1 MIQEQKKEFRGIEG
15 VAHKAQPFSI
25 KSGSRIL
32 IMLIHGFTGTPY
44 DLRILADFLASNGYD
59 IEVPLLSG
67 HGGNAVRLLN
77 TRHKDWVQSVET
89 ILEQKIKEYDKVF
102 LIGYSFGSNI
112 ALHLATKY
120 PQIAGIITLGIPI
133 FMRNELQI
141 RFLLPLAKI
150 FKKTYRKRWMSE
162 EITKE
167 WAEQGRH
174 THIPIPNIISFYN
187 FIDNH
192 TKRELN
198 QVESP
203 VLVIHSRD
211 DLISHPRGSEFL
223 FKELTVVDKHL
234 FILNKQDHNPVHN
247 TRRDFIFSKTLQFI
261 KSH

>member
-150 FKKTYRKRWMSE
+150 FK
-162 EITKE
+162 
-167 WAEQGRH
+167 
-174 THIPIPNIISFYN
+174 
-187 FIDNH
+187 
-192 TKRELN
+192 
-198 QVESP
+198 
-203 VLVIHSRD
+203 
-211 DLISHPRGSEFL
+211 
-223 FKELTVVDKHL
+223 
-234 FILNKQDHNPVHN
+234 
-247 TRRDFIFSKTLQFI
+247 
-261 KSH
+261 